1 MSARGVRIVVGEGP
15 STRKGLL
22 RFVLDGE
29 GYDVV
34 AEASTTAEL
43 ARQMAVYRPDV
54 VVLDDGIGATAVGMI
69 TDMSPNTKV
78 VLVWPGA
85 VVPIGGAARVEPSRV
100 LQDLG
105 PTVAR
110 LTGQPSA
117 TMAGRGAALLERAA
131 NDPDVLRAMLLG
143 GMTATDEPIIE
154 DREPAPV
161 VILPLTPTI
170 DHDDLILNVP
180 EAEPVE
186 ESSDAAVAAGTASV
200 TTITSTTAARGRA
213 VGAQSALNRR
223 LGNLALGGAAVASAI
238 VLALALGTTRVS
250 INDIRGLGEPPP
262 ATSTQDPGDTN
273 TPPPDEGPDE
283 GGTNQQGPG
292 TAPDGGDGGS
302 SSTPGIELAVNV
314 SPTPPPA
321 PEVGVDPV
329 PIGGNGGPGLTP
341 GSSTGGGDS
350 HSGGDAGGGGGAGL
364 DRGGNGGAGNGGS
377 GTGGGSN
384 GGGSNGGGS
393 GADSGG
399 SSGGSGSGG
408 SGGGSGSGGA
418 SGSGGSSG
426 AGGDSGSGGSSGG
439 AGGGSG
445 HGGGDTGSGG
455 KAIEQPA
462 VEEPALEQPAT
473 EQAVEQP
480 AVEQPAV
487 EQPSTEAE
495 STTEL

>member
-34 AEASTTAEL
+34 AEAATSAEL

-117 TMAGRGAALLERAA
+117 TMAGRGAALLESAA

-143 GMTATDEPIIE
+143 GMTATDEPIID

-180 EAEPVE
+180 EAEPIGDDR
-186 ESSDAAVAAGTASV
+186 SGAAVAAGTATV
-200 TTITSTTAARGRA
+200 TAITSSTAARGRV

-238 VLALALGTTRVS
+238 VLALALGGTSVPVGG
-250 INDIRGLGEPPP
+250 IRGQAP
-262 ATSTQDPGDTN
+262 AVSSPNPGSTES
-273 TPPPDEGPDE
+273 PPPDGGPDE
-283 GGTNQQGPG
+283 NGPNEQGPIEPG
-292 TAPDGGDGGS
+292 FDGGGDGSLG
-302 SSTPGIELAVNV
+302 
-314 SPTPPPA
+314 
-321 PEVGVDPV
+321 
-329 PIGGNGGPGLTP
+329 
-341 GSSTGGGDS
+341 
-350 HSGGDAGGGGGAGL
+350 
-364 DRGGNGGAGNGGS
+364 
-377 GTGGGSN
+377 
-384 GGGSNGGGS
+384 
-393 GADSGG
+393 
-399 SSGGSGSGG
+399 
-408 SGGGSGSGGA
+408 
-418 SGSGGSSG
+418 
-426 AGGDSGSGGSSGG
+426 
-439 AGGGSG
+439 
-445 HGGGDTGSGG
+445 
-455 KAIEQPA
+455 
-462 VEEPALEQPAT
+462 
-473 EQAVEQP
+473 
-480 AVEQPAV
+480 
-487 EQPSTEAE
+487 
-495 STTEL
+495 

>member
-1 MSARGVRIVVGEGP
+1 
-15 STRKGLL
+15 
-22 RFVLDGE
+22 VLDGE

-200 TTITSTTAARGRA
+200 TAITSTTAARGRA

-250 INDIRGLGEPPP
+250 INDIRGLGLGEPPP
-262 ATSTQDPGDTN
+262 ATSTQNPGDTN
-273 TPPPDEGPDE
+273 TPPPDDGSDD

-292 TAPDGGDGGS
+292 TSAPDGGDGSDGGS
-302 SSTPGIELAVNV
+302 SSTPGIDLVVNV
-314 SPTPPPA
+314 SSTPPPA
-321 PEVGVDPV
+321 PQVGVDPV

-377 GTGGGSN
+377 GN

-393 GADSGG
+393 GSDSGG

-408 SGGGSGSGGA
+408 SGSGGSGGSSGSGGA
-418 SGSGGSSG
+418 SGSGGGGSG
-426 AGGDSGSGGSSGG
+426 GSGGAAGGGSGSGGSSGG

-455 KAIEQPA
+455 KAIEQPV
-462 VEEPALEQPAT
+462 VEEPAVEQPAT
-473 EQAVEQP
+473 EQP

-487 EQPSTEAE
+487 ELPSTEAE